1 MESYLD
7 KGRGVVAT
15 LIPKEGEI
23 KRGDFIICG
32 TNSGKVRAV
41 IDDIGIQVKNSG
53 PSLPVEILGLDGVP
67 AAGLPFHI
75 VKNDKVAKEVI
86 RNRLDAIKEEE
97 SFRSHTVG
105 LDFINSEVLLG
116 KIKELPVI
124 VKADTQGSLDA
135 LISALNNFESDKCKS
150 KIVHSAVGSINE
162 SDHMLAESTGSI
174 ILGFSTIV
182 ENDVKK
188 LLEKSG
194 VR

>member
-1 MESYLD
+1 MKS
-7 KGRGVVAT
+7 
-15 LIPKEGEI
+15 KEGI
-23 KRGDFIICG
+23 FIICG

-53 PSLPVEILGLDGVP
+53 PSLPIEILGLDGVP
-67 AAGLPFHI
+67 DAGLPFHI

-86 RNRLDAIKEEE
+86 RNRLDAIKG
-97 SFRSHTVG
+97 RVIPDLATVG

-150 KIVHSAVGSINE
+150 KIVHSG
-162 SDHMLAESTGSI
+162 
-174 ILGFSTIV
+174 
-182 ENDVKK
+182 
-188 LLEKSG
+188 
-194 VR
+194 